1 MTRRSFFIRLV
12 ALGVLLPAA
21 RRARA
26 ETAEAV
32 AEELRAEGYRNVQIE
47 RTLLGRIRITGETD
61 THRREI
67 VIDRGT
73 GEILRDLTEERQ
85 SRLPGREG
93 AAAHA

>member
-1 MTRRSFFIRLV
+1 MTRRSFLIRLA
-12 ALGVLLPAA
+12 ALALLLPPA

-26 ETAEAV
+26 EAAEAI
-32 AEELRAEGYRNVQIE
+32 ADQLRAEGYRNVQIE

-61 THRREI
+61 SHRREI

-73 GEILRDLTEERQ
+73 GEILRDLTEEKR
-85 SRLPGREG
+85 SRLPGSDG